1 MNVIGGNSFLS
12 GQALHFFADTVYDDA
27 PHAVRALKQVIVLT
41 FQAGFSDEV
50 AGAELAVA
58 RLHLLLAD
66 FTDVARS
73 MSEEAARQVTPP
85 RNGNHFQDRHV
96 GTMGFNKCDVRLRS
110 VGLDNDGLEFRKVSG
125 VDDLSAP
132 ILARHSHP
140 VRDASE
146 MLLHLSWIVPKE
158 EHAEGRPLF

>member
-27 PHAVRALKQVIVLT
+27 PHAVCGLKEVIVLT

-85 RNGNHFQDRHV
+85 RNGNHFQDRNV

-110 VGLDNDGLEFRKVSG
+110 VWLYDDGLEFRKVPG
-125 VDDLSAP
+125 VVELVAQILDGDL
-132 ILARHSHP
+132 
-140 VRDASE
+140 RDQLNNSRN
-146 MLLHLSWIVPKE
+146 L
-158 EHAEGRPLF
+158 